1 MPNVNSHPYQ
11 LDESIYML
19 GGVWAVFLIF
29 IQILIHFFKQTVLNL
44 IRRRVL
50 RRLIWFCAVCRCP
63 TKKTLT
69 KNEGTLV
76 FLQELSV
83 VLQEEWQQILKAA
96 IRRIIASMLDRCR
109 ACVAARG
116 GHIPIGLGL
125 HNFLGKIKYE
135 IQRFP

>member
-1 MPNVNSHPYQ
+1 MSNVFPILINWTSPFPI
-11 LDESIYML
+11 LGVLGSI
-19 GGVWAVFLIF
+19 FFFIF

-50 RRLIWFCAVCRCP
+50 RRLIWFCTVCRCP

-69 KNEGTLV
+69 KNTGTLV

-83 VLQEEWQQILKAA
+83 ALQEEWQHILKAA
-96 IRRIIASMLDRCR
+96 IRRIISNMLDRCR

-116 GHIPIGLGL
+116 GHIPVGLGL
-125 HNFLGKIKYE
+125 HIFYVL
-135 IQRFP
+135 